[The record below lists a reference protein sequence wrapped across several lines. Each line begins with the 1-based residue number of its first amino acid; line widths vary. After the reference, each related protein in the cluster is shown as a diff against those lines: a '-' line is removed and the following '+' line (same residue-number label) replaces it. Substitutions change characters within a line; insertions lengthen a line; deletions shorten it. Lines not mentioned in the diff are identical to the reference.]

1 MPKLQD
7 LQERKNKL
15 ILDMRTLLD
24 SDTTGSDENYE
35 KMDQELDTIEVA
47 IKREQK
53 LSNIEAT
60 MQEVRDVPHVE
71 KPTTNNERTA
81 QDQEKRHVEAFEN
94 MLRSNPATNPMTAET
109 RAVLNTLVGS
119 EGGYLVPEVYL
130 TTVIDKLLEMNVMR
144 QNSTVIRTT
153 STTNIPLGDTRPTFT
168 EILENGAYPDT
179 DASFAQKVLGAKK
192 LGGIIKASDE
202 LIADAFINLQSYLS
216 GLISDGIGEVEEN
229 RFTVGNGTTQ
239 GEGIIT
245 GAELGVTTVATAA
258 VTLDEVIDLIYSV
271 KAVYRKNGKLM
282 MNSSTEKVIRKA
294 KDTQGQ
300 YLWQPSLQIGVPNTF
315 DGYPIIINEQ
325 MPSIGTGNKFM
336 GFGDMKYFQIA
347 DRGGM
352 EMKVLPELY
361 AVNGQVG
368 WRVSKRYDSKLIQSE
383 TYKYMANA

>member
-1 MPKLQD
+1 MPKLEE
-7 LQERKNKL
+7 LQEKKVQIVAGMRSA
-15 ILDMRTLLD
+15 LDNEGAGSEETYQRLENDLD
-24 SDTTGSDENYE
+24 NIE
-35 KMDQELDTIEVA
+35 KSIQ
-47 IKREQK
+47 REIK
-53 LSNIEAT
+53 LSKVEEAFK
-60 MQEVRDVPHVE
+60 EVREVPQVE
-71 KPTTNNERTA
+71 TPKTNNERKEVDS
-81 QDQEKRHVEAFEN
+81 QKRYVDAFEN
-94 MLRSNPATNPMTAET
+94 MLRSNPNTNPMTSET
-109 RAVLNTLVGS
+109 RAVLNTGVGA
-119 EGGYLVPEVYL
+119 EGGFLVPETYL

-144 QNSTVIRTT
+144 QNSTVIRTM
-153 STTNIPLGDTRPTFT
+153 STTNIPLGDSRPTFT
-168 EILENGAYPDT
+168 EILENGAYPET
-179 DASFAQKVLGAKK
+179 DASFGQKVLGAKK

-202 LIADAFINLQSYLS
+202 LIADAFINLQTYLS
-216 GLISDGIGEVEEN
+216 GLISEGIAEVEEN

-245 GAELGVTTVATAA
+245 GAALGKTTVAVAA

-282 MNSSTEKVIRKA
+282 MNSSTEKVIRKV

-361 AVNGQVG
+361 AVNGQIG
-368 WRVSKRYDSKLIQSE
+368 WRVSKRYDSKLLQSE